1 MNSLKEKQAMLAEA
15 QAKLAELNRMLARL
29 QREYEEKLLQKEELN
44 KKAEMLKLKL
54 ERAYI
59 LVECLAG
66 ERERWKETV
75 ARLDNDYDC
84 LPGDCL
90 LATAFLS
97 YLGPYITN
105 YREELFKLWKSEIT
119 DLEIPFSTSFTAIN
133 FLTDATTIR
142 EWNVQGLP
150 ADDFSTENGI
160 IVTSG
165 SRWPLL
171 IDPQSQAQMW
181 IKNKESENNL
191 KVIDLGM
198 ANYMKILEEAV
209 INGYPVL
216 LQNILETIDP
226 SLNPILAKAVVKQGG
241 MNLIKLDDKMVSYN
255 DDFRFFLTTKLT
267 NPHYPPEISTKTTL
281 VNFAV
286 KEQGLEAQLL
296 GIVVRK
302 ERPQLEEQK
311 DKLVTA
317 IAKGKRQLVDLENE
331 LLRLLNESRGSILED
346 VELFTTLQTS
356 KATSIEVKR
365 SLETAET
372 TEIQIDIAR
381 EVNFNER

>member
-1 MNSLKEKQAMLAEA
+1 MASLKEKQALLAEA

-29 QREYEEKLLQKEELN
+29 QKEYEEKLEQKEELN
-44 KKAEMLKLKL
+44 KKAEMLKVKL

-75 ARLDNDYDC
+75 TKLDVDYDC

-97 YLGPYITN
+97 YLGPYVTN
-105 YREELFKLWKSEIT
+105 YREELFKLWKSKIT
-119 DLEIPFSTSFTAIN
+119 ELEIPFSAAFTVIT

-150 ADDFSTENGI
+150 VDDFSTENGI
-160 IVTSG
+160 IVTNG

-171 IDPQSQAQMW
+171 IDPQSQAQIW

-191 KVIDLGM
+191 KIIDLGM

-209 INGYPVL
+209 INGYPVV

-226 SLNPILAKAVVKQGG
+226 ALNSILAKAIVKQGG
-241 MNLIKLDDKMVSYN
+241 INLIKLDDKMVSFN
-255 DDFRFFLTTKLT
+255 NDFRFFLTTKLT
-267 NPHYPPEISTKTTL
+267 NPHYAPEISTKTTL

-286 KEQGLEAQLL
+286 KEQGLEGQLL

-356 KATSIEVKR
+356 KATSIEVKK
-365 SLETAET
+365 SLETAEA
-372 TEIQIDIAR
+372 TEIQIDTAR
-381 EVNFNER
+381 EVNIF